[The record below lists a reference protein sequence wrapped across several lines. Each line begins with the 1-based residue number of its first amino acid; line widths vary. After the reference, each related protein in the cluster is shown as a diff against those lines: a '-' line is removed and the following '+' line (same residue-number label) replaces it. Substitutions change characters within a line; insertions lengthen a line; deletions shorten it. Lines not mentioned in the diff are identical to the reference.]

1 MIVRPRGEWAGGIPP
16 AELLYSCVAEH
27 ERERQRLSKL
37 RNYYEGRHT
46 VSERSRMSGM
56 PNNVLVHG
64 FPRYICIMTS
74 GYLIGAPIRYHAD
87 GQEEQLEELKA
98 VFAATDIDSV
108 DAELARNAAV
118 FGKSVELVFS
128 GAGGRP
134 KSVAISPEKAFVVY
148 SDDVEQAPMLGIYGV
163 QMIRDD
169 GECEGYRFDVYTQN
183 MVLSYRMK
191 SISKEGFVRPDK
203 IEKHFF
209 GMLPMVE
216 YWNGDDETGDFE
228 NAISLI
234 DAYDLLQSDRMNDK
248 QQFVDALL
256 VLYGCT
262 LETDDR
268 GRSPGRQL
276 REDKAIVLPDG
287 DARAE
292 WLCKQLNE
300 ADTEVLKCALN
311 ADIHKMCMVPDMTD
325 ANFAGNSSGVAMRYK
340 LLGLEQLTRIKER
353 WFREGLRQRIR
364 LYARYL
370 MLLGKSELD
379 CSGVRMVFERSLPAN
394 ELEVAQTV
402 KLLEDIADKGKL
414 KEKAE
419 QAIGL

>member
-1 MIVRPRGEWAGGIPP
+1 VIVRPRGEWNGGLPP
-16 AELLYSCVAEH
+16 AELLYSCVMEH
-27 ERERQRLSKL
+27 EQEKQRLRKL
-37 RNYYEGRHT
+37 RDYYEGRHS
-46 VSERSRMSGM
+46 VSARSRMSGM
-56 PNNVLVHG
+56 PNNALVHG

-74 GYLIGAPIRYHAD
+74 GYLIGAPIRYRAE
-87 GQEEQLEELKA
+87 GQEEQLEALKA
-98 VFAATDIDSV
+98 VFAGTEIDSV

-118 FGKSVELVFS
+118 FGKCVELVFA
-128 GAGGRP
+128 GADGRP
-134 KSVAISPEKAFVVY
+134 RSVAISPEKAFVVY
-148 SDDVEQAPMLGIYGV
+148 SDDVEQAPMLGVYGV
-163 QMIRDD
+163 QLMRSD
-169 GECEGYRFDVYTQN
+169 GSSMGYRFDVYTDRCV
-183 MVLSYRMK
+183 MSYRMK
-191 SISKEGFVRPDK
+191 NVCREGFAKPEKV
-203 IEKHFF
+203 EKHYF

-234 DAYDLLQSDRMNDK
+234 DAYDLLQSDRLNDK

-262 LETDDR
+262 LETDEM

-300 ADTEVLKCALN
+300 TDTEVLKCALN

-353 WFREGLRQRIR
+353 WFREGLRQRLK

-379 CSGVRMVFERSLPAN
+379 TSGVSIHFVRSLPSN

-402 KLLEDIADKGKL
+402 KELDGLVDKDKL
-414 KEKAE
+414 REKAE
-419 QAIGL
+419 QAMGF

>member
-1 MIVRPRGEWAGGIPP
+1 MIVRPRGEWVGGVPG

-27 ERERQRLSKL
+27 EKERLRLRKL
-37 RNYYEGRHT
+37 RDYYEGRHT
-46 VSERSRMSGM
+46 VSERNRMSGM
-56 PNNVLVHG
+56 PNNALVHG

-74 GYLIGAPIRYHAD
+74 GYLIGAPITYHAE
-87 GQEEQLEELKA
+87 GQEEQLAELKA
-98 VFAATDIDSV
+98 VLEASDIDSV

-118 FGKSVELVFS
+118 FGKSVELVFA

-148 SDDVEQAPMLGIYGV
+148 TDDVEQAPMLGIYGV
-163 QMIRDD
+163 QIMRED
-169 GECEGYRFDVYTQN
+169 GECDGYRFDVYTEEL
-183 MVLSYRMK
+183 VLSYRMK
-191 SISKEGFVRPDK
+191 SISKEGFRQPVK
-203 IEKHFF
+203 AEKHFF

-216 YWNGDDETGDFE
+216 YWNGDDEMGDFE

-234 DAYDLLQSDRMNDK
+234 DAYDLLQSDRINDK

-262 LETDDR
+262 LETDEL

-300 ADTEVLKCALN
+300 ADIEVLKCALN

-370 MLLGKSELD
+370 MLLGKPELD
-379 CSGVRMVFERSLPAN
+379 CGSVRCAFARSLPAN
-394 ELEVAQTV
+394 ELEAAQTLKQLEGIV
-402 KLLEDIADKGKL
+402 KPDRLAV
-414 KEKAE
+414 KAE
-419 QAIGL
+419 QVIGL